1 MAENYI
7 NNTSIDNVLLKALNE
22 KIAIYNSEKKEIENE
37 IKKITKLI
45 YNVYN
50 SKLNNNLQDEEENVS
65 EYNRLNK
72 LRIEKRKELEYIEL
86 KIEEERKFITC
97 ELNKNEIL
105 LEVKT
110 LLTEELTNEILS
122 KFIKRIEVD
131 KNSVLIKYN
140 FTSEYQICKIA

>member
-1 MAENYI
+1 M
-7 NNTSIDNVLLKALNE
+7 
-22 KIAIYNSEKKEIENE
+22 
-37 IKKITKLI
+37 
-45 YNVYN
+45 
-50 SKLNNNLQDEEENVS
+50 
-65 EYNRLNK
+65 
-72 LRIEKRKELEYIEL
+72 
-86 KIEEERKFITC
+86 
-97 ELNKNEIL
+97 NKNEIL